1 MQLHWHTEPLLLCTL
16 LGLGWLYAL
25 AIGPFRS
32 RIAGRIDFPLRQC
45 ILFFSGLSIT
55 YLSVGSPLDQ
65 LGEQFLFSAHMLQHM
80 LLIYV
85 ASTLFIYGT
94 PAWLIDWLLK
104 PSGITKAMR
113 VLTHPACGG
122 LLFTFVYTVWHVP
135 ALYEAALQNK
145 RMHIL
150 EHWTMFSLGLI
161 MLWPY
166 LTNSTRVPRR
176 SYGIRMVAI
185 FLLMVGQLPVFAFLS
200 FAGEALYPTYAY
212 APRIALEWAAWLYE
226 LDPLNDQILGG
237 IIMKVV
243 NMGFSLTILGIS
255 FYHWAKSEEVDD
267 LPAIQASTT

>member
-1 MQLHWHTEPLLLCTL
+1 MQLHWHTEPLLLITL
-16 LGLGWLYAL
+16 LGVGWLYAL

-32 RIAGRIDFPLRQC
+32 RLARKAPFPLRPC
-45 ILFFSGLSIT
+45 ILFYLGLIVT
-55 YLSVGSPLDQ
+55 YLAVGSPLDQ
-65 LGEQFLFSAHMLQHM
+65 LGEQFLFCAHMLQHM

-85 ASTLFIYGT
+85 ATTLFIYGT
-94 PAWLIDWLLK
+94 PAWLIDWLLRPEWLRK
-104 PSGITKAMR
+104 VMSL
-113 VLTHPACGG
+113 LTHPACGG

-135 ALYEAALQNK
+135 ALYEAALHDK
-145 RMHIL
+145 RIHIL
-150 EHWTMFSLGLI
+150 EHWTMFSLGFI

-176 SYGIRMVAI
+176 SYGIRMLAI

-200 FAGEALYPTYAY
+200 FAGEAIYPTYVW
-212 APRIALEWAAWLYE
+212 APRIID

-255 FYHWAKSEEVDD
+255 FYHWAKSEEGDD
-267 LPAIQASTT
+267 LAVTPLHAADASDSI